1 MAKKFFTR
9 TTKGKGI
16 CPLYVQIARR
26 NPKIH
31 MVICTGIDVDITTW
45 NRVSRTSNTWR
56 NFIMTEEGKDLND
69 KLVLIEKVI
78 NRLIDNGTVK
88 TNADKDFIVEAIMS
102 IVNADLIDHQAEIE
116 RKHREEAEKRKRSI
130 IGFYD
135 YFLSGIQDGNI
146 RHGDNRT
153 YSLSSIKE
161 WKRFGTILR
170 GYVKDVSMTFDE
182 ITKPFADRFFVYL
195 DNSGSMQS
203 TKHLI
208 ISKFCKLCN
217 YAAEEGINTNA
228 VSLKVWKSRRATSNE
243 KHPGIYLTNEE
254 LDAMYKMEL
263 TGTEEHVRDLFL
275 LGCLICQRYSDYRR
289 LRRDNFKTLED
300 GTKVVCLTQ
309 QKTGTYIEIPVF
321 DNRVNDI
328 CSKYN
333 YDFPVYNIDTFDRVI
348 KEIGRKLSKSIP
360 TLAEKQVCVIGL
372 NDIKKENRFA
382 EICKKVEAEKGKR
395 KGLTIY
401 ERRVYAK
408 LSEYAKEN
416 NGQPLWERNAQGEV
430 LRCKWELIT
439 SHTAR
444 RSGVTNLYKTDLLNS
459 REIMSISGH
468 QTEETFKMYIRMG
481 TSEQAS
487 RIAAKFKKEQ
497 ENQEASN
504 NVELRKAK

>member
-9 TTKGKGI
+9 TTKAKGI
-16 CPLYVQIARR
+16 CPLYIQIARR
-26 NPKIH
+26 SPKLHI
-31 MVICTGIDVDITTW
+31 VLCTGIDVDIATW
-45 NRVSRTSNTWR
+45 NRVSRTDNTWR
-56 NFIMTEEGKDLND
+56 NFIMTEEGKELND

-78 NRLIDNGTVK
+78 NQLIDDGRVS
-88 TNADKDFIVEAIMS
+88 TNQDKDVIVEAIRP
-102 IVNADLIDHQAEIE
+102 IVNVDLIDHQAEME
-116 RKHREEAEKRKRSI
+116 RKRREEAELRKRSI
-130 IGFYD
+130 IGFYE
-135 YFLSGIQDGNI
+135 YFLAGINDGTI

-153 YSLSSIKE
+153 YSHSSIKE
-161 WKRFGTILR
+161 WFRFGTFLR
-170 GYVKDVSMTFDE
+170 GYVKNKSMTFDE
-182 ITKPFADRFFVYL
+182 ITKPFADKFFVYL

-228 VSLKVWKSRRATSNE
+228 VSLKVWKSRRATAGE
-243 KHPGIYLTNEE
+243 KHNEIYLTSEE
-254 LDAMYKMEL
+254 LDAMYNMEL
-263 TGTEEHVRDLFL
+263 TGIEEHVRDLFL
-275 LGCLICQRYSDYRR
+275 LGCLTCQRYSDYRR
-289 LRRDNFKTLED
+289 LKKDNFKTLED
-300 GTKVVCLTQ
+300 GTQVVCLTQ
-309 QKTGTYIEIPVF
+309 KKTGTYVEIPIF
-321 DNRVNDI
+321 DNRINDI

-333 YDFPVYNIDTFDRVI
+333 YAFPVYNIDTFDKVI

-372 NDIKKENRFA
+372 NDLKKENRFA
-382 EICKKVEAEKGKR
+382 EICKKVEAEKGKIN
-395 KGLTIY
+395 GLTIY
-401 ERRVYAK
+401 ERRVYST
-408 LSEYAKEN
+408 LSKYAKEN

-468 QTEETFKMYIRMG
+468 QTEETFKMYIRVG

-487 RIAAKFKKEQ
+487 RIAAKFRKDQ
-497 ENQEASN
+497 EAQEASN
-504 NVELRKAK
+504 IVELKKAE